1 MSEQPVIRLNDVSM
15 HFGGIKAIDGVSF
28 AGGRGRIFGFL
39 GPNGAGKTTVFN
51 VISGVYIPSAGT
63 ITAGEV
69 LLNRLPPHRIV
80 GTIVG
85 RTFQNIR
92 LFDDQTVIDNLK
104 IAQYC
109 RIRYSF
115 FDALASTKRWRLEEE
130 RIHREAMETLDF
142 MGLSDKAMVP
152 AGALPYGE
160 QRRIEIARAL
170 VSKPRIL
177 LLDEPAAGMNPG
189 EIDALN
195 SLIVRIRDQF
205 DLTILLVEHQ
215 MRLVMGICE
224 EILVLNF
231 GKRIALGGPDEI
243 KSDAAVLEAYLGKV
257 HRNG

>member
-1 MSEQPVIRLNDVSM
+1 
-15 HFGGIKAIDGVSF
+15 
-28 AGGRGRIFGFL
+28 
-39 GPNGAGKTTVFN
+39 
-51 VISGVYIPSAGT
+51 
-63 ITAGEV
+63 
-69 LLNRLPPHRIV
+69 
-80 GTIVG
+80 
-85 RTFQNIR
+85 
-92 LFDDQTVIDNLK
+92 
-104 IAQYC
+104 
-109 RIRYSF
+109 
-115 FDALASTKRWRLEEE
+115 LASTKRWRLEEE

-243 KSDAAVLEAYLGKV
+243 KATPRYWKRTWGRCIEMDETRAGKGTPVLRVEELRVSYGKIAALKGISFAVYRGEIVSMLGA
-257 HRNG
+257 NGRERRRR